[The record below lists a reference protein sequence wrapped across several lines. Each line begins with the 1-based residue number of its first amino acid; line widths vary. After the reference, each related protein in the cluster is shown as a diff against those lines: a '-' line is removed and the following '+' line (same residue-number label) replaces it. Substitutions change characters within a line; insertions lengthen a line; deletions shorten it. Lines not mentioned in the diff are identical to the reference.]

1 MEVGEEAM
9 QIRGGGAYM
18 SASHPSPA
26 GSILFYVDDIDLM
39 GDTGTGL
46 PLLPHSLPPLTWSP
60 LAQGS
65 GTSPTSWHISTHSVL
80 SPKDP
85 ANCAASRFSS
95 HTHQNHKS
103 SLQTSDGGSKNG
115 GEDDY

>member
-46 PLLPHSLPPLTWSP
+46 PLLPQS
-60 LAQGS
+60 
-65 GTSPTSWHISTHSVL
+65 
-80 SPKDP
+80 
-85 ANCAASRFSS
+85 
-95 HTHQNHKS
+95 
-103 SLQTSDGGSKNG
+103 
-115 GEDDY
+115 